1 MTAQIF
7 EKLRADYESGDHDL
21 GAFIRSLKTT
31 AYVMKKKYDVDIDW
45 LSDAALHHLKAKTK
59 TYIQDKRIGLLAALL
74 VGHGSSFNQ
83 VMQALG
89 EWLDLGDTK
98 IKNAYY
104 AVNKDYDLPKDERNL
119 DCQAFMKKAE
129 IIPYI
134 VMLQSNRPFPKR
146 YEKAYDAFLKAYHQA
161 EASHVEQII
170 RMATETGNLQISFAD
185 IEERKEIIR
194 DINQSYLL

>member
-45 LSDAALHHLKAKTK
+45 LCDAALHHLKAKTK
-59 TYIQDKRIGLLAALL
+59 TYVQDQRIGLLAALM

-89 EWLDLGDTK
+89 EWLDLSDTK

-104 AVNKDYDLPKDERNL
+104 AVNKNYGLPKDEGNL
-119 DCQAFMKKAE
+119 HCAAFMEKAE

-134 VMLQSNRPFPKR
+134 MMIQNQQPFPKR
-146 YEKAYDAFLKAYHQA
+146 YKKAHDVFLKAYHQA
-161 EASHVEQII
+161 EASHIEQII
-170 RMATETGNLQISFAD
+170 RMVDETGNLHVSLAD
-185 IEERKEIIR
+185 VEERKEIIR
-194 DINQSYLL
+194 ELNQSYLL